1 MNAQEKHQY
10 WSSLIEQQKQSDISI
25 TQFCAEQNI
34 SYQTFY
40 TWAKKLRIQPEP
52 QRLQPIIVTDASVEN
67 ANVVTLVL
75 ANGLRAQLPIHLS
88 ASQIQH
94 WVAALQ

>member
-1 MNAQEKHQY
+1 MNSQEKHHY
-10 WSSLIEQQKQSDISI
+10 WSSLIEQQQQSGISI

-40 TWAKKLRIQPEP
+40 VWAKKLRTQPEP
-52 QRLQPIIVTDASVEN
+52 QRLQPIIVTDTSVESE
-67 ANVVTLVL
+67 NVVTLIL

>member
-1 MNAQEKHQY
+1 MTSQQKHQY
-10 WSSLIEQQKQSDISI
+10 WSSLIEQQKQSGISI

-40 TWAKKLRIQPEP
+40 TWAKKLRVQPEP
-52 QRLQPIIVTDASVEN
+52 QRLQPILVTDAHVES

-75 ANGLRAQLPIHLS
+75 TNGLRAQLPLHLS
-88 ASQIQH
+88 TNQIQH
-94 WVAALQ
+94 WVAALK

>member
-1 MNAQEKHQY
+1 MSSQEKHQY
-10 WSSLIEQQKQSDISI
+10 WSSLIEQQKQSGISI

-40 TWAKKLRIQPEP
+40 TWAKKLRTQPEP
-52 QRLQPIIVTDASVEN
+52 QRLQPLIVTDTSVVSE
-67 ANVVTLVL
+67 NVVTLTL